1 MDAVE
6 HSFTLSQPHSAPLL
20 IEKQSREATNY
31 LPCSTTNGKND
42 REERWKKSGVTVIY
56 TPVLPT
62 PRKWRQE
69 DLEFKIILGYKE
81 KLKSVWDRKYT
92 RKV

>member
-6 HSFTLSQPHSAPLL
+6 HSFNLSQPHSAPLL
-20 IEKQSREATNY
+20 IWKQSREATNY
-31 LPCSTTNGKND
+31 LPCSITSGEND
-42 REERWKKSGVTVIY
+42 REERWEKSSVIVIY
-56 TPVLPT
+56 TPVIPT

-92 RKV
+92 WKV